1 VHWTNKNFTSFQ
13 GFEFKSY
20 SHIRNSLR
28 VSKMF
33 SLNSYLLYGSEEKLI
48 SAEVKIRLQF
58 PVLKKRLLL
67 VFNLIILEK
76 QRKKIKF

>member
-1 VHWTNKNFTSFQ
+1 
-13 GFEFKSY
+13 
-20 SHIRNSLR
+20 
-28 VSKMF
+28 MF

-76 QRKKIKF
+76 QRKKNQVLTTHKIRLWRLI